1 MTEKDTGHIGP
12 LARLGRSALA
22 LSLLVSTALVPVQVH
37 AQQTV
42 APATAPATAPV
53 TISAAEAPLAKV
65 DTSPWLY
72 EGSDIPPDKG
82 WQFGTLEN
90 GLRYAVRKN
99 GVPPGQV
106 AIRVRV
112 DAGSLME
119 EDSERGYAHFLEHLL
134 FRGSKYV
141 KDGEAKR
148 VWQRLGAMFGSDS
161 NAQTTPTQTVY
172 QLDLPNATPQGL
184 EESIKILSGMVQAPT
199 LDQATI
205 DTEKSVVMAE
215 QRDTAGPQ
223 QRLGDA
229 SREHTFA
236 GQRVAVRSPIGT
248 PQTLGA
254 ATAQSI
260 GAFHKR
266 WYRPDK
272 VVIAIAGDGD
282 PAVYGQLINKYF
294 GQWHVDGPSPTPP
307 PFGDPSAKTPVA
319 RVVVEPTQPL
329 SVSYDVVRPWRQVTD
344 NIKYTQGLY
353 LDFLAAQIIN
363 RRLEYHARNGG
374 SYLAASVSTD
384 KLYRSV
390 DITSVN
396 IVPIG
401 DDWEKALADVR
412 AVIADAVA
420 KPPSQ
425 VDIDREFAY
434 IDAYHTKEVEN
445 QQNEAGS
452 DQVDSIVRAVDIR
465 ETSTDPTN
473 QRWLFRSIKP
483 IATPS
488 NMLKI
493 TRKIFEG
500 TATKVLL
507 ASPTPVEGGEKLV
520 TKLATQKVKPNKNAR
535 LSESKATIADLPPLG
550 TPGTVVVDN
559 KIPVYDMEAIEFSN
573 GTRAIIYNNDAEP
586 GKIRVNVR
594 FGGGRKAVSPT
605 GSNLLWTGSYGL
617 TAGGI
622 GKLNAN
628 DVEWLTNGRQMDLN
642 FDVNDDAFELTAET
656 TPADFTDQMKIIGGM
671 MNHQAW
677 NPQPIQR
684 IKASE
689 LLSFEAQQSSPMEV
703 IRREMDGALHGGDR
717 RWAPPSRDEV
727 NALTPES
734 FKTFWQP
741 LLAEGPVEVQLF
753 GDLQSVDYKKILG
766 DTIGALPQRKARA
779 TLAYAASVPLKPNSQ
794 PEVFTHKGDEDQA
807 AAIVA
812 WPTGGGLTNIKQG
825 RGLEVLAAIFN
836 DRLFDRMRQE
846 AGASYAPQVS
856 NDWPEGMDS
865 GGTVSAASL
874 LEPKHVD
881 EFFSISKQIA
891 RDLAAKPVTDDE
903 LQRAIGPLKERI
915 IRSSSGNMFWMFQLE
930 GATQNPEHFVAL
942 SRYLA
947 DIESVKAA
955 DIQQLAAQYLKTGNA
970 WSMVVLPEKGPNAS
984 VAGKAA
990 VQEVKPAR

>member
-1 MTEKDTGHIGP
+1 MTEKETGHIRP

-22 LSLLVSTALVPVQVH
+22 LSLLLSTALAPVQVH
-37 AQQTV
+37 AQEAPTTPTPVAASTV
-42 APATAPATAPV
+42 A
-53 TISAAEAPLAKV
+53 APLSKV
-65 DTSPWLY
+65 DTTPWLY

-82 WQFGTLEN
+82 WQFGTLDN

-184 EESIKILSGMVQAPT
+184 EESIKILSGMVQEPT

-205 DTEKSVVMAE
+205 DTEKLVVMAE

-223 QRLGDA
+223 LRLADA

-266 WYRPDK
+266 WYRPEK

-294 GQWHVDGPSPTPP
+294 GSWRAQGPSPTVP
-307 PFGDPSAKTPVA
+307 PFGDPSPKAPVA

-363 RRLEYHARNGG
+363 RRLEHHARNGG

-384 KLYRSV
+384 KLYRSA

-401 DDWEKALADVR
+401 DDWEKALTDVR

-425 VDIDREFAY
+425 FDIDREFAY

-483 IATPS
+483 LATPA
-488 NMLKI
+488 NMLKY
-493 TRKIFEG
+493 TRKLFDG
-500 TATKVLL
+500 TATRVLL
-507 ASPTPVEGGEKLV
+507 ASPTSVEGGEKLV

-535 LSESKATIADLPPLG
+535 LAESKATIADLPSLG
-550 TPGTVVVDN
+550 TPGTVVMDN
-559 KIPVYDMEAIEFSN
+559 KIPVYDMEAVEFSN

-586 GKIRVNVR
+586 GKVRVNVR

-642 FDVNDDAFELTAET
+642 FDVNDDAFEMTAET
-656 TPADFTDQMKIIGGM
+656 TPADFADQMKIIGGM

-703 IRREMDGALHGGDR
+703 IRREMEGALHGGDK
-717 RWAPPSRDEV
+717 RWAPPTREEAK
-727 NALTPES
+727 ALTPES
-734 FKTFWQP
+734 FKAFWQP

-753 GDLQSVDYKKILG
+753 GDLKSVDYKKILAE
-766 DTIGALPQRKARA
+766 TLGALPPRKSRS
-779 TLAYAASVPLKPNSQ
+779 TLAFAASVPLKPNDQ
-794 PEVFTHKGDEDQA
+794 PAVLTHKGDEDQA

-856 NDWPEGMDS
+856 NDWPEGMNS

-881 EFFSISKQIA
+881 EFLKISKDIA
-891 RDLAAKPVTDDE
+891 QDLAVKPVTEDE

-930 GATQNPEHFVAL
+930 GATQDPEHFVAL
-942 SRYLA
+942 SRYLS
-947 DIESVKAA
+947 DIEGVQAK
-955 DIQQLAAQYLKTGNA
+955 DIQSLATQYLKSGNS
-970 WSMVVLPEKGPNAS
+970 WSMVVLPEKQGGAVAASPNGTTDA
-984 VAGKAA
+984 VAKA
-990 VQEVKPAR
+990 Q